1 MEYKAGYE
9 LALQTI
15 KEIPDITAM
24 AGTNDM
30 VALGIREPWLSQHYK
45 VPENIS
51 VIGCDNLLISS
62 MKGIDFTTVEHYT
75 PKKGEDACG
84 ILLEKINSRT
94 VSKRGKVI

>member
-30 VALGIREPWLSQHYK
+30 VALGIRDAL
-45 VPENIS
+45 
-51 VIGCDNLLISS
+51 VITAL
-62 MKGIDFTTVEHYT
+62 
-75 PKKGEDACG
+75 
-84 ILLEKINSRT
+84 
-94 VSKRGKVI
+94 